1 MGPWKPAPVG
11 AFGVSVR
18 RGRRGEAGASGQ
30 TPWVRV
36 RNSRVV
42 VTGASSG
49 IGLSTALLLA
59 RRGAEVVAVGRNV
72 ARLHEMADC
81 SPRITPVVADVT
93 VETDRARIID
103 AADGRVD
110 VLVNN
115 AGVGWTG
122 MVEQMPAAAARGLFE
137 TNVLALIDLTQR
149 VLPGM
154 LERRH
159 GHVCNIASVAGFV
172 SVPPVSVYCATK
184 FAVQGFSEGLRR
196 EVGGRGVVVT
206 CVNPG
211 PVSTR
216 WLNRAMVADRMEVDT
231 TWSGV
236 PPGLVA
242 FAVYRAILL
251 GRLPFFGSI
260 AVPRLAG
267 LSRLG
272 AVPGIV
278 GTVDAGAAALGFL
291 SRFLGPPGPP
301 DHPAEGQ
308 PAGPA
313 SSAHPDPSGAPAAPP
328 R

>member
-1 MGPWKPAPVG
+1 M
-11 AFGVSVR
+11 R
-18 RGRRGEAGASGQ
+18 IRG
-30 TPWVRV
+30 
-36 RNSRVV
+36 SRVV

-49 IGLSTALLLA
+49 IGRSTALLLA

-72 ARLHEMADC
+72 ARLHEMADR
-81 SPRITPVVADVT
+81 SQRITPVVADVT
-93 VETDRARIID
+93 IDTDRARIVD

-122 MVEQMPAAAARGLFE
+122 MVESMPAAAARNLFE

-172 SVPPVSVYCATK
+172 SIPPVSVYCATK

-216 WLNRAMVADRMEVDT
+216 WLNRAMVGDGIEVDPT
-231 TWSGV
+231 FSGV

-251 GRLPFFGSI
+251 GRMPFYGSI
-260 AVPRLAG
+260 AVPRLVG
-267 LSRLG
+267 LGRLG
-272 AVPGIV
+272 AVPGVV

-291 SRFLGPPGPP
+291 SRLLGPPGPP
-301 DHPAEGQ
+301 EEGR
-308 PAGPA
+308 PAGSGPPA
-313 SSAHPDPSGAPAAPP
+313 RRDPSAAPTTPP